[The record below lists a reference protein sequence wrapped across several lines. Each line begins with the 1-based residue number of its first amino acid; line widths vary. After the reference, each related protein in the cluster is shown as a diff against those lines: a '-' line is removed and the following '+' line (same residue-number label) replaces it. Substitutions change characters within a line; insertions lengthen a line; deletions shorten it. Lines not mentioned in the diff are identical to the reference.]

1 MGRWYTGLTIA
12 IGLAATNT
20 GNNLLFL
27 VLGLLLASIVVSG
40 ILSEQSL
47 KGVRV
52 ERRLPAVATAGQPA
66 LIGLLARNGKGRAP
80 SFSLE
85 IREARGDVA
94 GRGFLILLPARQAA
108 EVAYRFLPQRRGV
121 HRFEQIEVATRAPFG
136 LFEKSRPVDAPAELV
151 VFPRQV
157 PAPPSSSGALAR
169 EGERPQ
175 DRIGLGLEVHSLRD
189 HRAGE
194 DARSIH
200 WKSSARAGRLIGV
213 DREQERRKRVCVML
227 DQRPLEG
234 EPLERAVEVAAA
246 LVTRELEG
254 GAEVSVAL
262 AGQFL
267 PAASGEAHR
276 PATFAFTACA
286 VSGELGPPMV
296 AFFPLALAG
305 SLFLGQR
312 VQGKAEW
319 AWTALLGGALLLFA
333 VQVGAGQLDIV
344 LGAARFAELL
354 CIHRLWHRRSE
365 RDELWLLLLSLL
377 LLCAGAALAAELTF
391 GLAFLGFAVSG
402 TWAMALTH
410 LRFEIEA
417 GRGPAGSAAL
427 LNSRRVATPA
437 LLGGLAALATL
448 GIVGAAV
455 VFFIFPRVTIGGM
468 RRASR
473 PSPVAGLG
481 DRVDLARAGTVAD
494 DPRVAL
500 RVRLDPPPPG
510 EPRDLAMHWRAR
522 SLSRWTGQG
531 WQAQDGGIIPATRL
545 PPRPRLGRP
554 PALLSADVEVVGT
567 FGDGIVFTPE
577 GWPLSVDF
585 RRPGSARP
593 AAQRLYRNAAGD
605 LFYQPV
611 DGNDL

>member
-85 IREARGDVA
+85 IREARGDVP
-94 GRGFLILLPARQAA
+94 GRGFLVLLPARQAA

-175 DRIGLGLEVHSLRD
+175 DRIGLGLEVS
-189 HRAGE
+189 
-194 DARSIH
+194 RSIH

-213 DREQERRKRVCVML
+213 DREQERRKRVCVLL

-234 EPLERAVEVAAA
+234 EPLERAVELAAA

-276 PATFAFTACA
+276 HAA
-286 VSGELGPPMV
+286 LRM
-296 AFFPLALAG
+296 LAL
-305 SLFLGQR
+305 
-312 VQGKAEW
+312 VQPGTGLPPPQPDRE
-319 AWTALLGGALLLFA
+319 
-333 VQVGAGQLDIV
+333 
-344 LGAARFAELL
+344 
-354 CIHRLWHRRSE
+354 S
-365 RDELWLLLLSLL
+365 SLL
-377 LLCAGAALAAELTF
+377 E
-391 GLAFLGFAVSG
+391 V
-402 TWAMALTH
+402 
-410 LRFEIEA
+410 
-417 GRGPAGSAAL
+417 
-427 LNSRRVATPA
+427 
-437 LLGGLAALATL
+437 
-448 GIVGAAV
+448 
-455 VFFIFPRVTIGGM
+455 
-468 RRASR
+468 R
-473 PSPVAGLG
+473 P
-481 DRVDLARAGTVAD
+481 
-494 DPRVAL
+494 
-500 RVRLDPPPPG
+500 
-510 EPRDLAMHWRAR
+510 
-522 SLSRWTGQG
+522 
-531 WQAQDGGIIPATRL
+531 
-545 PPRPRLGRP
+545 
-554 PALLSADVEVVGT
+554 
-567 FGDGIVFTPE
+567 
-577 GWPLSVDF
+577 
-585 RRPGSARP
+585 
-593 AAQRLYRNAAGD
+593 
-605 LFYQPV
+605 
-611 DGNDL
+611 